1 MVFGVV
7 FGIVAVVIV
16 LVVLVNAWVSVDPA
30 DW

>member
-16 LVVLVNAWVSVDPA
+16 LVVLVNAWVSVDPE